1 MMVSEAS
8 RGEEVSVVPP
18 SSSNNNSTASANAK
32 FNSTPKGAKMSVS
45 DFVSASFARFEAEY
59 GPSLVEA
66 SAGSE
71 ATKLL
76 ASTHANNNN
85 GNTATKGSVGEGNNI
100 DNEGNDLDG
109 EDEEEPFWSL
119 LLTLYLPLLLFG
131 LRRSTFGTFSFL
143 RTFLLG
149 HVLRLLISFIL
160 CSVPTTFSDSFDKW
174 WGRVVQIYW
183 VQHVLWAIT
192 GEERFHPHNQN
203 HHHHHSGSIIHYQ
216 CCHEGTA
223 GALSV
228 GATPGNSASR
238 RGFNPDHVW
247 PPPALT
253 FLTLITVVAFVVHPD
268 GLTWI
273 MVGKLV

>member
-8 RGEEVSVVPP
+8 RAEEVSVVPP
-18 SSSNNNSTASANAK
+18 SSSNNNSMTSAEEK
-32 FNSTPKGAKMSVS
+32 SNSTPKGGKMSVS

-59 GPSLVEA
+59 GPSLAEV

-76 ASTHANNNN
+76 ASSHANSNSN
-85 GNTATKGSVGEGNNI
+85 GNTATKGSIGEDNNI
-100 DNEGNDLDG
+100 DNEGHDL
-109 EDEEEPFWSL
+109 DEEEPFWSL
-119 LLTLYLPLLLFG
+119 LLTLYIPLLLFG

-149 HVLRLLISFIL
+149 HVLRLLISFVL
-160 CSVPTTFSDSFDKW
+160 CSIPTSFGDSLEKW
-174 WGRVVQIYW
+174 WGKVVQLYW
-183 VQHVLWAIT
+183 VQHILWAIT
-192 GEERFHPHNQN
+192 GEERFHPHNQY
-203 HHHHHSGSIIHYQ
+203 HHHHHSGSISHHH
-216 CCHEGTA
+216 CCNEGTA
-223 GALSV
+223 GSFSV
-228 GATPGNSASR
+228 CATPGNIASR

-253 FLTLITVVAFVVHPD
+253 LLTLITVVAFVVHPD

-273 MVGKLV
+273 MLGKLV